1 MTEDDSTRSRFRS
14 IAPQTQ
20 PTQTYQPGFAVM
32 NKGTIGSQSDAQL
45 GMIVSLGGGVVA
57 LLLGIYTFMVS
68 ETDSDWTFLWLAIG
82 SILATTMSFVLIEI
96 QFRRQGIL
104 SIIHDYI
111 LAFGL
116 LFGVLFAYWFSR
128 FSLYF
133 VCQSLVA
140 DTAIC
145 QGPSGSLDWMPGGWG
160 VVVQSSIVGI
170 TILGL
175 WSYTK
180 RVNGGTV
187 PRLLMVLAPL
197 SVMATGASIWVDY
210 AITNPDYYTGSLPV
224 ILSVIALST
233 ISMAIAVDSD
243 RSPLFLTAAIVSS
256 LMPFLYESYLGRPG
270 EGLSMLII
278 IVLIQGVFAAHP
290 GLSTKMIEKGSVAL
304 VLLVILGQWVG
315 AGIDAEFIILDP
327 IQHEWISLQ
336 LMLWLAL
343 LVGFFLPVRQNR
355 VPSMPIGLGF
365 TLLLIPNPGSMIAW
379 CLGIMAFIYMLT
391 QPQTRRWVSDW
402 TFIGIMF
409 SWFAGGW
416 SQIDDLVLDPYFLAV
431 PPLAMVTIGH
441 FAVREGKLSNSVL
454 NAGLL
459 MILLSNELLSGTDPY
474 LPIGIGVFLLWL
486 VWQQVQD
493 SKRTIDA
500 GYEARMQASGQ
511 VALAAIGI
519 LILELANRLALP
531 QLSHIDLHV
540 EAMFFALLL
549 YILGRGL
556 RDVEVDLGELI
567 AKLGTL
573 STTVPEY
580 DASSKKWIVK
590 KSSKPSTF
598 KLGPAARIGLCAP
611 LLLFSMG
618 LARSGDL
625 ANQIEL
631 GALLLIPI
639 GILTYEVVNELPN
652 DDRTRA
658 TAAWLLFLIGFP
670 LSLYLHLE
678 PSGTAGNGNLLFDS
692 ILLGGPL
699 IVELALRR
707 RGLEGE
713 KDMAAGSIT
722 LIGVLAIASLD
733 TTGGLLAIP
742 LFALVLLR
750 GFNHRQGPAIGL
762 LGCVW
767 IVWVWMLQ
775 LENGELKLILDAV
788 ASLPDYFVEIS
799 LFNLP
804 RWSGIGLLLIGT
816 PSLVGWSIDRRL
828 AAKGEEVDEHS
839 HPYLAPIV
847 YVLLGAY
854 LLIPE
859 PHWFILAGILAI
871 SIGAWAT
878 GTMVWFYIS
887 SIILFLQL
895 VNIGNREWDM
905 SELEM
910 YRFAGTYTF
919 VYTAILYILRLKN
932 RLFKNAGSDWSEESR
947 QTLVDVIVC
956 TGIVTAVIADTYY
969 YGAALLLGT
978 ILFTQHAHKR
988 RWANILLMIPVVH
1001 AWVVARVVAD
1011 FTVYDLE
1018 IAGFV
1023 MLIESLGLSW
1033 ASWQM
1038 WDFEWDEWSDQQ
1050 VQEFSNNSGIAGALI
1065 FIPAAWLLVLGGD
1078 DSALWLFGGMLC
1090 VHSAGQGAIGF
1101 QRDIGWR
1108 RLYAMIGVSIG
1119 FLCIWGDID
1128 SGIMKGLMLILAA
1141 LTLFM
1146 LGILYMTRAGLEMRG
1161 TGAEADLQ
1169 LPTLFTPQQEVAVH
1183 ADIPEPVTEDTPE
1196 PVTEDTPEPVTE
1208 DVPEDEIPDSVTED
1222 DSEDELKKMVDEIT
1236 EKHQQMF
1243 GQNEEIEQEEPAI
1256 APAPTYSPIINDRF
1270 DVVLPMDVRHNIETT
1285 LDSTEHGGFRPVV
1298 RWDPWGQVVLDWV
1311 PLEEE

>member
-1 MTEDDSTRSRFRS
+1 MTEDDSARSRFRS
-14 IAPQTQ
+14 VVPQTQ
-20 PTQTYQPGFAVM
+20 QTQTYQPGFTVM

-68 ETDSDWTFLWLAIG
+68 ETDSDWTFLWLAVG
-82 SILATTMSFVLIEI
+82 SLLATTMSFVLIEI
-96 QFRRQGIL
+96 QHRRQGML

-116 LFGVLFAYWFSR
+116 LFGVLFGYWFSR
-128 FSLYF
+128 FSLYL
-133 VCQSLVA
+133 VCGGSFAA

-145 QGPSGSLDWMPGGWG
+145 QGNSGDIDWMPGGWG
-160 VVVQSSIVGI
+160 VVVQSSFVGI

-175 WSYTK
+175 WGYTK

-210 AITNPDYYTGSLPV
+210 AITNPDYYTGSLPI
-224 ILSVIALST
+224 ILSVIGLST

-243 RSPLFLTAAIVSS
+243 RSPLFLTAAIASS
-256 LMPFLYESYLGRPG
+256 LMPFLYEAYLERAG

-278 IVLIQGVFAAHP
+278 IVLIQGVFAAHR

-315 AGIDAEFIILDP
+315 AGIDADFIILDP
-327 IQHEWISLQ
+327 IQHDWISLQ

-416 SQIDDLVLDPYFLAV
+416 SQIDELVLDPYFLAV

-441 FAVREGKLSNSVL
+441 FAVRERRLSGSVL

-459 MILLSNELLSGTDPY
+459 MVLLSNELLLGSDPY
-474 LPIGIGVFLLWL
+474 LPLGVAVFLLCL

-531 QLSHIDLHV
+531 QLSQIDIHV
-540 EAMFFALLL
+540 EAMLLALIL
-549 YILGRGL
+549 YILCRGL

-567 AKLGTL
+567 TKIGLV
-573 STTVPEY
+573 STSVPVY
-580 DASSKKWIVK
+580 NAATKKWVVNTSN
-590 KSSKPSTF
+590 SSSTF
-598 KLGPAARIGLCAP
+598 KLGPAARIGLWAP

-639 GILTYEVVNELPN
+639 GILTYEVVKELPN

-658 TAAWLLFLIGFP
+658 TAAWLLFLIGMP

-678 PSGTAGNGNLLFDS
+678 GAGTGGYGNILFDS
-692 ILLGGPL
+692 ILLAGP
-699 IVELALRR
+699 IAVEIALRK

-713 KDMAAGSIT
+713 KDMMAGSIT

-742 LFALVLLR
+742 LFTLVLTR
-750 GFNHRQGPAIGL
+750 GFDHRQGLAIGL
-762 LGCVW
+762 LGLAW
-767 IVWVWMLQ
+767 MAWVWMLN
-775 LENGELKLILDAV
+775 LDNGELDLWLEAM
-788 ASLPDYFVEIS
+788 ALLPAYFSELS
-799 LFNLP
+799 LFDLP
-804 RWSGIGLLLIGT
+804 RWSGVGLLLIGT
-816 PSLVGWSIDRRL
+816 PSLVGWGLDRRI
-828 AAKGEEVDEHS
+828 AAKGGEVDEHS
-839 HPYLAPIV
+839 HPYLMPIL
-847 YVLLGAY
+847 YILLGAY

-859 PHWFILAGILAI
+859 PHWFILGGILAL
-871 SIGAWAT
+871 SLLAWAT
-878 GTMVWFYIS
+878 GTMTWFYIS
-887 SIILFLQL
+887 SIIMFVQL
-895 VNIGNREWDM
+895 MNVGYQEWDIV
-905 SELEM
+905 ELELF
-910 YRFAGTYTF
+910 RFAGAYTF
-919 VYTAILYILRLKN
+919 VYTAGLYVLEFRGQ
-932 RLFKNAGSDWSEESR
+932 LFRYAGDDWSEENR
-947 QTLVDVIVC
+947 NTLVDVIVC
-956 TGIVTAVIADTYY
+956 TGIIAAVFADIYY
-969 YGAALLLGT
+969 YGAAMLLGV
-978 ILFTQHAHKR
+978 ILFTKHAHNR

-1001 AWVVARVVAD
+1001 AWVVARVLTD
-1011 FTVYDLE
+1011 FTEYELE
-1018 IAGFV
+1018 VAGFV
-1023 MLIESLGLSW
+1023 MLVESLALTW

-1038 WDFEWDEWSDQQ
+1038 WDFEWDEWSDSQ
-1050 VQEFSNNSGIAGALI
+1050 VQEFSHNSGIAGALI
-1065 FIPAAWLLVLGGD
+1065 FVPAAMLFVLGGD
-1078 DSALWLFGGMLC
+1078 DPALWLFGGMLC
-1090 VHSAGQGAIGF
+1090 VHSAGQGALGF
-1101 QRDIGWR
+1101 QRDVGWR
-1108 RLYAMIGVSIG
+1108 RIYAMIGVSIG
-1119 FLCIWGDID
+1119 FLCIWEDID

-1146 LGILYMTRAGLEMRG
+1146 LGILYMTRAGFEMKG
-1161 TGAEADLQ
+1161 TGTEADLQ
-1169 LPTLFTPQQEVAVH
+1169 IPILYQPEPEEGMLEEMVEV
-1183 ADIPEPVTEDTPE
+1183 DIPEP
-1196 PVTEDTPEPVTE
+1196 
-1208 DVPEDEIPDSVTED
+1208 IKED
-1222 DSEDELKKMVDEIT
+1222 DSEHDDDGDDNIDDGEDGDDDIDATLNAIVEEIT
-1236 EKHQQMF
+1236 ERHEQMF
-1243 GQNEEIEQEEPAI
+1243 GNKEEVEQEKSTIQSASVY
-1256 APAPTYSPIINDRF
+1256 TPIINDRF
-1270 DVVLPMDVRHNIETT
+1270 DVVLPMDVRNNIEST
-1285 LDSTEHGGFRPVV
+1285 LDTTDYTGFRPVV
-1298 RWDPWGQVVLDWV
+1298 SWDPWGQVVLDWV
-1311 PLEEE
+1311 AIEEE

>member
-14 IAPQTQ
+14 AAPQTQ
-20 PTQTYQPGFAVM
+20 QTQAYQPGFTVM

-68 ETDSDWTFLWLAIG
+68 ETDSDWTFLWLAVG
-82 SILATTMSFVLIEI
+82 SLLATTMSFVLIEI
-96 QFRRQGIL
+96 QHRRHGMI

-116 LFGVLFAYWFSR
+116 LFGVLFGYWFSR
-128 FSLYF
+128 FSLYL
-133 VCQSLVA
+133 VCGSFAA

-145 QGPSGSLDWMPGGWG
+145 QGNSGDIDWMPGGWG
-160 VVVQSSIVGI
+160 VVVQSSFVGI

-175 WSYTK
+175 WGYTK

-210 AITNPDYYTGSLPV
+210 AITNPDYYTGSLPI
-224 ILSVIALST
+224 ILSVIGLST

-243 RSPLFLTAAIVSS
+243 RSPLFLTAAIASS
-256 LMPFLYESYLGRPG
+256 LMPFLYEAYLERAG

-278 IVLIQGVFAAHP
+278 IVLIQGVFAAHR

-315 AGIDAEFIILDP
+315 AGIDADFIILDP
-327 IQHEWISLQ
+327 IQHDWISLQ

-343 LVGFFLPVRQNR
+343 LVGFFQPVRQNR

-402 TFIGIMF
+402 TFIGMMF
-409 SWFAGGW
+409 SWFVGGW
-416 SQIDDLVLDPYFLAV
+416 SQIDELVLDPLFLAV
-431 PPLAMVTIGH
+431 PPLALIIVGH
-441 FAVREGKLSNSVL
+441 FASREGKLANSAL
-454 NAGLL
+454 TAGIL
-459 MILLSNELLSGTDPY
+459 MVLLSNELLAGDDPY
-474 LPIGIGVFLLWL
+474 LPIGIALFLLAL
-486 VWQQVQD
+486 VWQEVRDAKQ
-493 SKRTIDA
+493 TIEA
-500 GYEARMQASGQ
+500 GYDARMDATGW

-531 QLSHIDLHV
+531 QLSHIDIQI
-540 EAMFFALLL
+540 EALFFAILL

-556 RDVEVDLGELI
+556 RDVEVDLGQLI
-567 AKLGTL
+567 ANISSSSILI
-573 STTVPEY
+573 PEY
-580 DASSKKWIVK
+580 DPNTRSWISQ
-590 KSSKPSTF
+590 KSDRLSGF
-598 KLGPAARIGLCAP
+598 KIGPAARIGLCAP

-625 ANQIEL
+625 ANQLEL

-658 TAAWLLFLIGFP
+658 TAAWLLFLIGLP

-678 PSGTAGNGNLLFDS
+678 GPGTGGNGNLLFDS
-692 ILLGGPL
+692 ILLCGPL
-699 IVELALRR
+699 IVEFALRR

-713 KDMAAGSIT
+713 KDMTAGSIT
-722 LIGVLAIASLD
+722 LLGVLAIAMLD
-733 TTGGLLAIP
+733 TSGGLLALP
-742 LFALVLLR
+742 LFALVLVR
-750 GFNHRQGPAIGL
+750 GFDHRQKSAIGT
-762 LGCVW
+762 LGIAW
-767 IVWVWMLQ
+767 IVWVWMLD
-775 LENGELKLILDAV
+775 LENGELNLLLDVV
-788 ASLPDYFVEIS
+788 ANLPAYFTEVP
-799 LFNLP
+799 LLNLP

-816 PSLVGWSIDRRL
+816 PSLVGWSLDRRI
-828 AAKGEEVDEHS
+828 ASKGGEVDEHS
-839 HPYLAPIV
+839 HPYLMPIL
-847 YVLLGAY
+847 YILLGAY
-854 LLIPE
+854 LLMPE
-859 PHWFILAGILAI
+859 PHWFILGGILAI
-871 SIGAWAT
+871 SVLAWAS

-887 SIILFLQL
+887 SVILFLQL

-905 SELEM
+905 SVLEM

-932 RLFKNAGSDWSEESR
+932 RLFKNAGSDWSEEKR

-956 TGIVTAVIADTYY
+956 SGIVAAVIADTYY

-978 ILFTQHAHKR
+978 ILFTQHVHKR

-1011 FTVYDLE
+1011 YTIYDLE

-1065 FIPAAWLLVLGGD
+1065 FIPAAWLLVLGGE

-1161 TGAEADLQ
+1161 TGAEADFQ
-1169 LPTLFTPQQEVAVH
+1169 LPALFSSQQEVAVY
-1183 ADIPEPVTEDTPE
+1183 ADVPEPVTEDTPE
-1196 PVTEDTPEPVTE
+1196 SVTE
-1208 DVPEDEIPDSVTED
+1208 DVPEAEIPDPVTED

-1243 GQNEEIEQEEPAI
+1243 GENNEVKQQEPAI
-1256 APAPTYSPIINDRF
+1256 APALTYSPIINDRF

>member
-1 MTEDDSTRSRFRS
+1 M
-14 IAPQTQ
+14 
-20 PTQTYQPGFAVM
+20 
-32 NKGTIGSQSDAQL
+32 
-45 GMIVSLGGGVVA
+45 
-57 LLLGIYTFMVS
+57 
-68 ETDSDWTFLWLAIG
+68 
-82 SILATTMSFVLIEI
+82 
-96 QFRRQGIL
+96 
-104 SIIHDYI
+104 
-111 LAFGL
+111 
-116 LFGVLFAYWFSR
+116 
-128 FSLYF
+128 
-133 VCQSLVA
+133 
-140 DTAIC
+140 
-145 QGPSGSLDWMPGGWG
+145 
-160 VVVQSSIVGI
+160 
-170 TILGL
+170 
-175 WSYTK
+175 
-180 RVNGGTV
+180 
-187 PRLLMVLAPL
+187 
-197 SVMATGASIWVDY
+197 
-210 AITNPDYYTGSLPV
+210 
-224 ILSVIALST
+224 
-233 ISMAIAVDSD
+233 
-243 RSPLFLTAAIVSS
+243 
-256 LMPFLYESYLGRPG
+256 
-270 EGLSMLII
+270 
-278 IVLIQGVFAAHP
+278 
-290 GLSTKMIEKGSVAL
+290 AL

-315 AGIDAEFIILDP
+315 AGIDADFIILDP

-567 AKLGTL
+567 AKLGAL
-573 STTVPEY
+573 AVQLIPEY
-580 DASSKKWIVK
+580 DARAKNGLSKVKFPINVQTWTRCKNRIVC
-590 KSSKPSTF
+590 PPTPVF
-598 KLGPAARIGLCAP
+598 HGIG
-611 LLLFSMG
+611 S
-618 LARSGDL
+618 RSGDL

-699 IVELALRR
+699 IVEIALRR

-767 IVWVWMLQ
+767 IVWVWML
-775 LENGELKLILDAV
+775 
-788 ASLPDYFVEIS
+788 
-799 LFNLP
+799 
-804 RWSGIGLLLIGT
+804 GIGKWRI
-816 PSLVGWSIDRRL
+816 
-828 AAKGEEVDEHS
+828 
-839 HPYLAPIV
+839 
-847 YVLLGAY
+847 
-854 LLIPE
+854 
-859 PHWFILAGILAI
+859 
-871 SIGAWAT
+871 
-878 GTMVWFYIS
+878 
-887 SIILFLQL
+887 
-895 VNIGNREWDM
+895 
-905 SELEM
+905 
-910 YRFAGTYTF
+910 
-919 VYTAILYILRLKN
+919 
-932 RLFKNAGSDWSEESR
+932 
-947 QTLVDVIVC
+947 
-956 TGIVTAVIADTYY
+956 
-969 YGAALLLGT
+969 
-978 ILFTQHAHKR
+978 
-988 RWANILLMIPVVH
+988 
-1001 AWVVARVVAD
+1001 
-1011 FTVYDLE
+1011 E
-1018 IAGFV
+1018 I
-1023 MLIESLGLSW
+1023 
-1033 ASWQM
+1033 
-1038 WDFEWDEWSDQQ
+1038 
-1050 VQEFSNNSGIAGALI
+1050 NS
-1065 FIPAAWLLVLGGD
+1065 
-1078 DSALWLFGGMLC
+1078 
-1090 VHSAGQGAIGF
+1090 
-1101 QRDIGWR
+1101 
-1108 RLYAMIGVSIG
+1108 
-1119 FLCIWGDID
+1119 
-1128 SGIMKGLMLILAA
+1128 
-1141 LTLFM
+1141 
-1146 LGILYMTRAGLEMRG
+1146 
-1161 TGAEADLQ
+1161 
-1169 LPTLFTPQQEVAVH
+1169 
-1183 ADIPEPVTEDTPE
+1183 
-1196 PVTEDTPEPVTE
+1196 
-1208 DVPEDEIPDSVTED
+1208 
-1222 DSEDELKKMVDEIT
+1222 
-1236 EKHQQMF
+1236 
-1243 GQNEEIEQEEPAI
+1243 
-1256 APAPTYSPIINDRF
+1256 
-1270 DVVLPMDVRHNIETT
+1270 
-1285 LDSTEHGGFRPVV
+1285 
-1298 RWDPWGQVVLDWV
+1298 
-1311 PLEEE
+1311 

>member
-1 MTEDDSTRSRFRS
+1 MTEEDSTRSRFRS
-14 IAPQTQ
+14 VAPQTQ
-20 PTQTYQPGFAVM
+20 QTQSYQPGFAVM
-32 NKGTIGSQSDAQL
+32 NKGTIGAQSDAQL
-45 GMIVSLGGGVVA
+45 GMIISLGGGVVA

-68 ETDSDWTFLWLAIG
+68 ETDSDWTFLWLATG
-82 SILATTMSFVLIEI
+82 SILATTMSFILIEI
-96 QFRRQGIL
+96 QHRRQGIL

-133 VCQSLVA
+133 VCQSMLA

-145 QGPSGSLDWMPGGWG
+145 QGSSGDLDWMPGGWG

-170 TILGL
+170 TIIGL

-210 AITNPDYYTGSLPV
+210 AISNPDYYTGSLPI
-224 ILSVIALST
+224 ILSVIGLST

-243 RSPLFLTAAIVSS
+243 RSPLFLTAAIASS
-256 LMPFLYESYLGRPG
+256 LMPFLYEAYLERAG

-278 IVLIQGVFAAHP
+278 IVLIQGVFAAHR

-304 VLLVILGQWVG
+304 VLLVILGQWTG
-315 AGIDAEFIILDP
+315 AGIDADFIILDP

-416 SQIDDLVLDPYFLAV
+416 SQIDELVLDPYFLAV

-441 FAVREGKLSNSVL
+441 FAVRERKLSNSVL

-459 MILLSNELLSGTDPY
+459 MVLLSNELLMGSDPY
-474 LPIGIGVFLLWL
+474 LPIGVAIFLMCL

-531 QLSHIDLHV
+531 QLSHIDLHI
-540 EAMFFALLL
+540 EAMFFALIL

-556 RDVEVDLGELI
+556 RDVEVDLGELVTKI
-567 AKLGTL
+567 GTL
-573 STTVPEY
+573 STSIPEY
-580 DASSKKWIVK
+580 DAVTKKWIVK
-590 KSSKPSTF
+590 TSDRSSTF

-631 GALLLIPI
+631 GSLLLIPI
-639 GILTYEVVNELPN
+639 GILTYEVVKELPN

-658 TAAWLLFLIGFP
+658 TAAWLLFLIGLP

-678 PSGTAGNGNLLFDS
+678 GAGTGGNGNLLFDS

-699 IVELALRR
+699 IVEIALRR

-713 KDMAAGSIT
+713 KDMTAGSIT

-742 LFALVLLR
+742 LFTLVLIR
-750 GFNHRQGPAIGL
+750 GFNHRQRLAIGL
-762 LGCVW
+762 LGITW
-767 IVWVWMLQ
+767 IVWVWMLE
-775 LENGELKLILDAV
+775 LENGELKLILDA
-788 ASLPDYFVEIS
+788 ATTLPDYLTESPQFE
-799 LFNLP
+799 LP
-804 RWSGIGLLLIGT
+804 RWSGIGLLLIGL
-816 PSLVGWSIDRRL
+816 PSLTGWSIDRRL

-839 HPYLAPIV
+839 HPYLMPVLYI
-847 YVLLGAY
+847 LLGAY
-854 LLIPE
+854 LLMPD

-871 SIGAWAT
+871 SFGAWAT
-878 GTMVWFYIS
+878 GTMAWFYVS
-887 SIILFLQL
+887 SILLFLQL
-895 VNIGNREWDM
+895 VHIGYKEWDM
-905 SELEM
+905 SELES

-919 VYTAILYILRLKN
+919 VYTAALYILRLKN
-932 RLFKNAGSDWSEESR
+932 RLFKNAGLDWDDESR

-956 TGIVTAVIADTYY
+956 TGIIAAVIADTYY
-969 YGAALLLGT
+969 YGAALMLGV
-978 ILFTQHAHKR
+978 ILFTQHVHKR

-1001 AWVVARVVAD
+1001 AWVVARVLAD
-1011 FTVYDLE
+1011 FTQYELE
-1018 IAGFV
+1018 VAGFV
-1023 MLIESLGLSW
+1023 MLVESLGLTW

-1038 WDFEWDEWSDQQ
+1038 WDFEWDEWSDTQ
-1050 VQEFSNNSGIAGALI
+1050 VQEFSHNSGIAGALI
-1065 FIPAAWLLVLGGD
+1065 FIPATMLFVLGGD
-1078 DSALWLFGGMLC
+1078 DPALWLFGGMLC
-1090 VHSAGQGAIGF
+1090 VHSAGQGALGF
-1101 QRDIGWR
+1101 QRDVGWR
-1108 RLYAMIGVSIG
+1108 RIYAMIGVSIG
-1119 FLCIWGDID
+1119 FLCIWEDID

-1146 LGILYMTRAGLEMRG
+1146 LGILYMTRAGFEMKG
-1161 TGAEADLQ
+1161 TGLDADIQ
-1169 LPTLFTPQQEVAVH
+1169 IPPVISTSAVEVAETDATVEVH
-1183 ADIPEPVTEDTPE
+1183 DFV
-1196 PVTEDTPEPVTE
+1196 V
-1208 DVPEDEIPDSVTED
+1208 
-1222 DSEDELKKMVDEIT
+1222 DSENASEIEESDESDTTNNQDEFLEKIVEEIT
-1236 EKHQQMF
+1236 ENHKQMF
-1243 GQNEEIEQEEPAI
+1243 GEKEENEPQQIQ
-1256 APAPTYSPIINDRF
+1256 PAPTYTPIINNRF
-1270 DVVLPMDVRHNIETT
+1270 EVVLPMDVRQNIETT
-1285 LDSTEHGGFRPVV
+1285 LDSTEYSGFKPVV
-1298 RWDPWGQVVLDWV
+1298 RWDSWGQVVLDWI
-1311 PLEEE
+1311 PIEDE